1 MQIHQ
6 EITSSVLS
14 KDPTLHTLVKDLL
27 DESAPLA
34 VNNRNYIINNIPA
47 DLCIETNG
55 LIISD
60 VLKKLFVTVIRHAQ
74 NSVIFISA
82 KVYGLVVLVHVKSK
96 GSISPELQDS
106 IDPACS
112 IALETGGIIEIIQCE
127 SEQASIAYSF
137 LNVAGAA

>member
-1 MQIHQ
+1 MQTHQ
-6 EITSSVLS
+6 LITKTALS
-14 KDPTLHTLVKDLL
+14 KDPTLHSLVKDLL
-27 DESAPLA
+27 DKSAPLA
-34 VNNRNYIINNIPA
+34 VSNRNYIINDIPA

-55 LIISD
+55 LAILG
-60 VLKKLFVTVIRHAQ
+60 VLNKLFVTVIYHAQ

-82 KVYGLVVLVHVKSK
+82 KVYGLVVLVHIKSK